1 MKNWAKFQHYR
12 DRDPPWI
19 KLYKS
24 LLDDYDF
31 CRLQDASKLHLVLI
45 WLYAARNKGEVP
57 NDPKFLQNRLSLDKP
72 PDIKALISHG
82 FLISAINMLADCKQ
96 SATPETYKEETYTQ
110 ETEEKKK
117 GNGAHA
123 PCPDDRVD
131 PEVWLEF
138 EQHRVEIRKP
148 LTALARKK
156 NAAILGELTYPEQRV
171 SVDTTIANRWTGL
184 FPPKHKQS
192 QPQRKGKLARAMESY
207 NARHGTDNR
216 GGADRDVGAEP
227 RKLTS
232 GG

>member
-72 PDIKALISHG
+72 PDIKALITHG
-82 FLISAINMLADCKQ
+82 FLISASNALADCKQ
-96 SATPETYKEETYTQ
+96 SATPETYTQETYTQ
-110 ETEEKKK
+110 ETEKKR
-117 GNGAHA
+117 NGANA
-123 PCPDDRVD
+123 PLDDRID
-131 PEVWLEF
+131 PVVWAEF
-138 EQHRVEIRKP
+138 EQHRKEIRKP
-148 LTALARKK
+148 LTDLARSK
-156 NAAILGELTYPEQRV
+156 NTAILAGLSREEQRQA
-171 SVDTTIANRWTGL
+171 VDTTIANRWTGL
-184 FPPKHKQS
+184 FTPKHKQP

-216 GGADRDVGAEP
+216 GSADRDVGAEP
-227 RKLTS
+227 RKLT
-232 GG
+232 GGG